1 MTTIGVVGYGVVGE
15 AVTKG
20 FKKRGFKV
28 LVNEVQSENKP
39 KISQSKGLLLKWCD
53 FIFICVGTP
62 PTSDGRMNDGYLIHT
77 LNEFSDIDKANP
89 REELPIFVIKS
100 TILPG
105 TAKAL
110 EEAYPRFRF
119 AVNPEFLTQKH
130 AERDFLN
137 PDRII
142 VGASDDR
149 VAFEVLHL
157 YDSWSCAR
165 CVTSPIAAELIK
177 HLSNAYL
184 LTKIAF
190 ACEMQRLCQHY
201 FIDDMDA
208 VYKGVTSDHR
218 IDKSHL
224 NPLFGRI
231 PFDSPCL
238 PKDLLALIKAL
249 KDDGVDTSY
258 LQGVFDGG
266 VQL

>member
-1 MTTIGVVGYGVVGE
+1 MTTIGVVGYGVVGK
-15 AVTKG
+15 AVTEG
-20 FKKRGFKV
+20 FKQSFPVYVNDVNKKV
-28 LVNEVQSENKP
+28 YPYIQP
-39 KISQSKGLLLKWCD
+39 KKILLDNCD

-62 PTSDGRMNDGYLIHT
+62 PDSHGRMNDGYLIHT
-77 LNEFSDIDKANP
+77 LNEFSDILEANP
-89 REELPIFVIKS
+89 RDKTPIFVIKS

-105 TAKAL
+105 TTKAL

-119 AVNPEFLTQKH
+119 AVNPEFLTAKS
-130 AERDFLN
+130 ALKDFLN

-142 VGASDDR
+142 VGASLDE
-149 VAFEVLHL
+149 VAMEVLHL

-201 FIDDMDA
+201 FIDDMDT

-218 IDKSHL
+218 VDKSHL
-224 NPLFGRI
+224 NPLLGRI

-238 PKDLLALIKAL
+238 PKDLLALLKAL
-249 KDDGVDTSY
+249 EDDGVDTSY